1 MTESLWFSA
10 VPRIQEELHFDD
22 RRIRCFADRPRS
34 VYALLSDAVARF
46 PEGEALVDGDLRL
59 RWHEVQGRADELASG
74 LASAGLVP
82 GDRAALVL
90 GNSASFV
97 TIIFALA
104 RMGVIAVPIGTRS
117 SASEIAYMLENS
129 GCCAVF
135 CDSET
140 VARLPDAALLPGVRL
155 RVCLSQQP
163 GCQALDE
170 IALAGRG
177 AAPVQAYAGSEED
190 AAYILYT
197 SGTTGRPKGAILTSL
212 GVVHSTMHYEACM
225 GLGPAD
231 RSVISVPMSHVTG
244 LVALV
249 LTAVR
254 CAMTL
259 IVMAVFKAKQFLQ
272 LAERERMTHTLM
284 VPAMY
289 NLCLLQP
296 DFSGPALKSWR
307 LGAYGGAPMPPAT
320 IEALASKLGGL
331 ELMNAYG
338 ATETTSPATM
348 TPPGSTASHTDTVG
362 ISVPCAEIIIADF
375 DGTPLP
381 TGTSGEIWIRG
392 PMVVKG
398 YWQNP
403 TATAESFTD
412 GFWHSGDI
420 GTMDDSG
427 FVRILDRIKDV
438 INRGGYKVFSSEVE
452 AVLASHPQVIESAVV
467 GRPCPVLGERV
478 HAFVVVR
485 DGASADSLKMFCA
498 ERMSDYKVPETFTL
512 SSEPLPRNANG
523 KLLKRQMRDAA
534 TEAAQAVFEKHPV
547 RPVENK

>member
-1 MTESLWFSA
+1 MTAALWFSA
-10 VPRIQEELHFDD
+10 VPGIQEELHFDG
-22 RRIRCFADRPRS
+22 RRIRCFADRPGS
-34 VYALLSDAVARF
+34 VYTLLSDAVARC
-46 PEGEALVDGDLRL
+46 PEGEALVDGELRL
-59 RWHEVQGRADELASG
+59 RWHELQAQSDELAAG
-74 LASAGLVP
+74 LAAKGLKP
-82 GDRAALVL
+82 GDRAALLL

-97 TIIFALA
+97 IITFALA
-104 RMGVIAVPIGTRS
+104 RLGVIAVPIGTRS
-117 SASEIAYMLENS
+117 SPSEIAYMLEDS
-129 GCCAVF
+129 GCCALF
-135 CDSET
+135 CERET
-140 VARLPDAALLPGVRL
+140 VARLPDAALLPALRL
-155 RVCLSQQP
+155 RVCLLPQA
-163 GCQALDE
+163 GCRTLQEMAD
-170 IALAGRG
+170 AGRH
-177 AAPVQAYAGSEED
+177 ALPLAAYAGSEED

-197 SGTTGRPKGAILTSL
+197 SGTTGRPKGAILTHL
-212 GVVHSTMHYEACM
+212 GVIHSAMHFEIGM

-259 IVMAVFKAKQFLQ
+259 IVMPAFKAKTFLE

-296 DFSGPALKSWR
+296 DFSGLALKDWR
-307 LGAYGGAPMPPAT
+307 IGAYGGAPMPPAT
-320 IEALASKLGGL
+320 IEALANKLGGL

-348 TPPGSTASHTDTVG
+348 MPVGSTACHADTVG
-362 ISVPCAEIIIADF
+362 IAVPCAEIFIADF

-381 TGTSGEIWIRG
+381 CGTSGEIWIRG

-403 TATAESFTD
+403 KATAESFTD
-412 GFWHSGDI
+412 GYWHSGDI
-420 GTMDDSG
+420 GSMDESG

-452 AVLASHPQVIESAVV
+452 AVLASHPDVIESAVV

-478 HAFVVVR
+478 HAVVVLR
-485 DGASADSLKMFCA
+485 EGSNAEALKLYCTQQ
-498 ERMSDYKVPETFTL
+498 MSDYKVPETFTI
-512 SSEPLPRNANG
+512 SAEPLPRNANG
-523 KLLKRQMRDAA
+523 KLLKRQMRDAV
-534 TEAAQAVFEKHPV
+534 TVAVQ
-547 RPVENK
+547 NT

>member
-1 MTESLWFSA
+1 MTASQWFSA
-10 VPRIQEELHFDD
+10 VPAIQEELHFDG
-22 RRIRCFADRPRS
+22 RRIRCFAERPRS
-34 VYALLSDAVARF
+34 VYTLLADAVARC
-46 PEGEALVDGDLRL
+46 PDGEAIVDGDLRL
-59 RWHEVQGRADELASG
+59 RWHEVQAQSDELARG
-74 LASAGLVP
+74 LAAAGLRP
-82 GDRAALVL
+82 GDRAAMVL

-97 TIIFALA
+97 IILFALA
-104 RMGVIAVPIGTRS
+104 RLGVIAVPIGTRS
-117 SASEIAYMLENS
+117 SAAEIAYMLEDS

-135 CDSET
+135 CDGET
-140 VARLPDAALLPGVRL
+140 VARLPDAAVSSALRL
-155 RVCLSQQP
+155 RVCLSPQA
-163 GCQALDE
+163 GCRTLDE
-170 IALAGRG
+170 MAGAGRLM
-177 AAPVQAYAGSEED
+177 ATVQAYAGSEED

-212 GVVHSTMHYEACM
+212 GVIHSSMHYEICM
-225 GLGPAD
+225 GMGPAD

-249 LTAVR
+249 LTVVR
-254 CAMTL
+254 CAATL
-259 IVMAVFKAKQFLQ
+259 IVMASFKAKSFLQ

-296 DFSGPALKSWR
+296 DFSGAALKDWR
-307 LGAYGGAPMPPAT
+307 IGAYGGAPMPPAT
-320 IEALASKLGGL
+320 IEALASKVHGL

-348 TPPGSTASHTDTVG
+348 MPPGATASHADTVG
-362 ISVPCAEIIIADF
+362 IAVPCAEIFIADF

-381 TGTSGEIWIRG
+381 FGTSGEIRIRG

-403 TATAESFTD
+403 KATAESFTD
-412 GFWHSGDI
+412 GYWHSGDI
-420 GTMDDSG
+420 GTMDEGG

-485 DGASADSLKMFCA
+485 DDVRTDALALFCA
-498 ERMSDYKVPETFTL
+498 EQMSDYKVPETFTL
-512 SSEPLPRNANG
+512 SIEPLPRNANG
-523 KLLKRQMRDAA
+523 KLLKRQMRDGAI
-534 TEAAQAVFEKHPV
+534 EAAAVALGQQLV
-547 RPVENK
+547 RPAANK

>member
-1 MTESLWFSA
+1 MTASQWFSA
-10 VPRIQEELHFDD
+10 VPSIQQELHFDG
-22 RRIRCFADRPRS
+22 RQIRCFTKRPSS
-34 VYALLSDAVARF
+34 VYTLLSDAVARS
-46 PEGEALVDGDLRL
+46 PEGEAIVDGELRL
-59 RWHEVQGRADELASG
+59 RWHEVQAQSDELATG
-74 LASAGLVP
+74 LAAAGLKP

-97 TIIFALA
+97 TILFALA
-104 RMGVIAVPIGTRS
+104 RLGVIAVPIGTRS
-117 SASEIAYMLENS
+117 SASEIAYMLEDS

-135 CDSET
+135 CDSDT
-140 VARLPDAALLPGVRL
+140 VERLPAPALPPGRHL
-155 RVCLSQQP
+155 RVCLSRQP
-163 GCQALDE
+163 GCRTLDE
-170 IALAGRG
+170 IAMAGRLT
-177 AAPVQAYAGSEED
+177 APVEVYPGLEED

-212 GVVHSTMHYEACM
+212 GVIHSTMHFEICM
-225 GLGPAD
+225 GMSAAD

-249 LTAVR
+249 LTVVR
-254 CAMTL
+254 CAATL
-259 IVMAVFKAKQFLQ
+259 IVMSAFKVKPFLQ

-296 DFSGPALKSWR
+296 DFSGAALKNWR
-307 LGAYGGAPMPPAT
+307 IGAYGGAPMPPAT
-320 IEALASKLGGL
+320 IEALAGKVCGL

-348 TPPGSTASHTDTVG
+348 TPPGSTASHADTVG
-362 ISVPCAEIIIADF
+362 IPVPCAEIFIADL
-375 DGTPLP
+375 DGAPLP
-381 TGTSGEIWIRG
+381 AGTSGEIWIRG

-403 TATAESFTD
+403 KATAESFTD

-420 GTMDDSG
+420 GTMDESG

-485 DGASADSLKMFCA
+485 EDVSVDALTTFCA
-498 ERMSDYKVPETFTL
+498 AQLSDYKVPETFTL
-512 SSEPLPRNANG
+512 STEPLPRNANG
-523 KLLKRQMRDAA
+523 KLLKRQMRNVA
-534 TEAAQAVFEKHPV
+534 TETARSTFKEHPV
-547 RPVENK
+547 RSVENK